1 MEPSKS
7 NDRGSVDESTYKFIL
22 QYEKMDIDSL
32 GRFIA
37 VNMVH
42 FKLDGVF
49 NAFNELFGVNSD
61 HDKNTAKTVQYPK
74 IYEGNSE
81 FVRYISDVQRAI
93 CKGERICKEMSNIKQ
108 LAYAEQIVE
117 ICNFIIESPSLSKW
131 RVNSLAVAVLIEK
144 IGIERFCGC
153 K

>member
-1 MEPSKS
+1 MGLSKH
-7 NDRGSVDESTYKFIL
+7 NDRGNVDESTYKFIL
-22 QYEKMDIDSL
+22 QYDKMDIDSL
-32 GRFIA
+32 GIFIA
-37 VNMVH
+37 SNMVH

-49 NAFNELFGVNSD
+49 NIFNEIFGVNPD
-61 HDKNTAKTVQYPK
+61 HEKNTDQTIQYPK

-93 CKGERICKEMSNIKQ
+93 CKDGWLCKEMSNMKELI
-108 LAYAEQIVE
+108 YAEQIAE
-117 ICNFIIESPSLSKW
+117 ICNFVIKSPSLSKW